1 MSYRIGV
8 DIGGTFT
15 DFALYGADSGTM
27 AIHKLLTTQSDPSE
41 AVLAG
46 VGALLDRNGVTMDAV
61 RRDAEELGIASD
73 LSAGQSNGGPCDQVE
88 NAGILIP
95 GSVFG
100 ARHVDHDA
108 DGRVQLVRSRPHL
121 VDCRSVSLR
130 RAMAQVQPSNAH
142 AVDDE
147 TSDGLVRGR

>member
-46 VGALLDRNGVTMDAV
+46 VGALLAEYESLTATVAENPDAKSLDRLQRVQDQISEEDAW
-61 RRDAEELGIASD
+61 D
-73 LSAGQSNGGPCDQVE
+73 LQRVAAGQLRSLKLPPDAPFSTLSSRARAITQPAPAVTEAPPPPASVVVAIRGAALESN
-88 NAGILIP
+88 
-95 GSVFG
+95 
-100 ARHVDHDA
+100 
-108 DGRVQLVRSRPHL
+108 
-121 VDCRSVSLR
+121 
-130 RAMAQVQPSNAH
+130 
-142 AVDDE
+142 
-147 TSDGLVRGR
+147 